1 MVEREK
7 LLVFAKFFAC
17 PYVLNLDAVKPFTK
31 DVSIILVGSLATG
44 VNHEQ
49 SNVDLCILC
58 KRKVAAEI
66 NKEIHWTGNNCTELT
81 IDGVRTRYYIAEL
94 ETVLNELNNHDDMAY
109 YLYANAIALDDVS
122 GAFKNLQKYIRDEK
136 FVQRRKR
143 HIFRQLLRKRRAIA
157 AYLESAKDPVGRMI
171 QATSLLKALLRA
183 IAEFDGVPFDPKKYP
198 YRTALSGETGKILTP
213 CVDALLALAGRLSNL
228 EDIQAQKEFIYL
240 VDNCISA
247 IT

>member
-31 DVSIILVGSLATG
+31 DVRIILVGSLATG

-66 NKEIHWTGNNCTELT
+66 DKEIHWTGNNCTELT

-109 YLYANAIALDDVS
+109 YLYANAIALDD
-122 GAFKNLQKYIRDEK
+122 AAQK
-136 FVQRRKR
+136 
-143 HIFRQLLRKRRAIA
+143 A
-157 AYLESAKDPVGRMI
+157 AYIPPI
-171 QATSLLKALLRA
+171 
-183 IAEFDGVPFDPKKYP
+183 
-198 YRTALSGETGKILTP
+198 
-213 CVDALLALAGRLSNL
+213 
-228 EDIQAQKEFIYL
+228 AQKTSG
-240 VDNCISA
+240 NCRIFGKCKRSSW
-247 IT
+247 THDTGN